1 MILRSITLALSLAGL
16 LTGSHMAHSA
26 EFKKFTQTAF
36 EQAKKSGNPVLVE
49 VHADW
54 CPTCKAQKPAI
65 QDIGNA
71 DKFKNLIVLEADF
84 DTQKDVLKTLNVQM
98 QSTLIMYKGM
108 SETGRSAGDS
118 NKKSIMTLLETGL

>member
-1 MILRSITLALSLAGL
+1 MFRIITLALSLTGL
-16 LTGSHMAHSA
+16 LAGSHAAYSA
-26 EFKKFTQTAF
+26 EFKKFTQAAF

-54 CPTCKAQKPAI
+54 CPTCKVQKPAI
-65 QDIGNA
+65 QDIGKA

-84 DTQKDVLKTLNVQM
+84 DTQKDALKPLNVQM

-108 SETGRSAGDS
+108 SETGRSAGDT
-118 NKKSIMTLLETGL
+118 NKKSIMTLIEKGL